1 MRKLMTNARTTEV
14 AAVGNQLT
22 ALFEKS
28 NIQEAFLK
36 SLFAQ
41 IDAQTKALTQAI
53 NQDEVRSL
61 LEDADAKRDEAVRV
75 LNKLLSAYVVFPNQE
90 IKNHGQ
96 KVYGIF
102 EKYGVKIT
110 TESYVNQSTLINA
123 LMMDLQAPELKSS
136 LDALA
141 GVNDAI
147 ESISATEKEF
157 EALTQ
162 KYQQD
167 QLKKGE
173 SATSLRKPLL
183 ESINKQFVPYVSAL
197 VMGNASLYGEFAKS
211 TEKIISDVNTSIKS
225 RLGS

>member
-14 AAVGNQLT
+14 AAAGNQLT

-36 SLFAQ
+36 NLFAQ

-53 NQDEVRSL
+53 NQDEARSF

-75 LNKLLSAYVVFPNQE
+75 LSKLLSAYVVFPSQE

-96 KVYGIF
+96 KIYNIF

-110 TESYVNQSTLINA
+110 TESYVNQSSLLNA
-123 LMMDLQAPELKSS
+123 LLMDLQAPELKSS

-147 ESISATEKEF
+147 ESISAAEKEF
-157 EALTQ
+157 ETLTQ

-183 ESINKQFVPYVSAL
+183 DSINKQLVPYVSAL
-197 VMGNASLYGEFAKS
+197 VMGNASLYEDFAKS
-211 TEKIISDVNTSIKS
+211 VEKIISDVNTGIKS
-225 RLGS
+225 RLNS